1 MQSTKRPN
9 GVWLILIVYFGSVI
23 STLRWLWRIYN
34 ERLPVSAAT
43 AERLLDPGAADLTLM
58 VIGLILAVAFLV
70 ALFKMRRV
78 AIALFTTYIALV
90 AISNVILFNKHRSSF
105 QEFSLVEV
113 VAPVV
118 VLLVTLAAVGLTYF
132 YLRTLAR
139 EGQLT

>member
-1 MQSTKRPN
+1 
-9 GVWLILIVYFGSVI
+9 
-23 STLRWLWRIYN
+23 
-34 ERLPVSAAT
+34 
-43 AERLLDPGAADLTLM
+43 M

-70 ALFKMRRV
+70 ALFRMRRA

-90 AISNVILFNKHRSSF
+90 AISNVILFNKYRSSF
-105 QEFSLVEV
+105 QESSFAEV

-118 VLLVTLAAVGLTYF
+118 VLLVTLAIVGLTYF